1 MGGGGH
7 HASDYP
13 RVGPCVEE
21 DPFPGWLRG
30 FPDCFAVHT
39 VRIRSGST
47 EQAVL
52 PLLACVAAQQLSVGS
67 VGSAAVAARCG
78 SLTD

>member
-1 MGGGGH
+1 MEGGGH

-30 FPDCFAVHT
+30 FPDCFAVHI

-47 EQAVL
+47 CSTEQV
-52 PLLACVAAQQLSVGS
+52 V
-67 VGSAAVAARCG
+67 
-78 SLTD
+78 

>member
-1 MGGGGH
+1 MVDLVGMCCGCDIWMHMGGGGH

-47 EQAVL
+47 EQAV
-52 PLLACVAAQQLSVGS
+52 
-67 VGSAAVAARCG
+67 
-78 SLTD
+78 